1 MGSILDTNYNVHTIM
16 PPVPP
21 DFNQEIQ
28 NTIKLESMN
37 NEGTSNNERL
47 KIMHPDKLEPIV
59 SSKPSFVEGE
69 FLYIKDVY
77 SREMLQNGWK
87 AIDQLELW
95 GYMKKPTDSYT
106 MSNDV
111 EIDIITKKMSKLGYN
126 GHSGFSFGWTMR
138 QLQFIAQKGEQT
150 YMEDIILK
158 Q

>member
-21 DFNQEIQ
+21 DFNQENQ

-47 KIMHPDKLEPIV
+47 TILHPDKLEPIV
-59 SSKPSFVEGE
+59 INKPSFVEGE
-69 FLYIKDVY
+69 FLYIKDLH

-95 GYMKKPTDSYT
+95 EYMKKPTYSYT
-106 MSNDV
+106 MSDDV
-111 EIDIITKKMSKLGYN
+111 EINIITKKMEKLGYR

-138 QLQFIAQKGEQT
+138 QLQFIAQKGEQQ
-150 YMEDIILK
+150 YMENIISK

>member
-1 MGSILDTNYNVHTIM
+1 MYTVM

-21 DFNQEIQ
+21 DFNQENQ

-47 KIMHPDKLEPIV
+47 KIIHPDKVEQIL
-59 SSKPSFVEGE
+59 SNKPSFVKGE

-87 AIDQLELW
+87 AIDKLELW
-95 GYMKKPTDSYT
+95 GYMKKPTDSYA
-106 MSNDV
+106 MSNDR
-111 EIDIITKKMSKLGYN
+111 EINIITEMMSKLGYN

>member
-21 DFNQEIQ
+21 DFNQENQ

-37 NEGTSNNERL
+37 NEGMSNNKPL
-47 KIMHPDKLEPIV
+47 TILHPDKLEPIV
-59 SSKPSFVEGE
+59 SNKPSFVEGE
-69 FLYIKDVY
+69 FLYIKDLH

-95 GYMKKPTDSYT
+95 SYMKKPTDSYT
-106 MSNDV
+106 MSDDV
-111 EIDIITKKMSKLGYN
+111 EINIITKKMEKLGYN

-138 QLQFIAQKGEQT
+138 QLQCIAQKGEQQ
-150 YMEDIILK
+150 YMENIILK